1 MVDIK
6 QKAVLPGAV
15 VLAILTVINL
25 VVLKTDYR
33 RDVTPGRA
41 VSQTMY
47 EDIFA
52 EEGSYPDLFLRN
64 IVKGKEVRVARETT
78 LYSDYSS
85 YGRDE
90 EEGNP
95 FDKEYLI
102 DNDYTRWFR
111 LYAGKVTVDTSL
123 PAGTLV
129 TDIFADR
136 RDEFMEIGQAN
147 DMLRYSFALN
157 REEVQQASAFW
168 YSWYYN
174 AYAEKVEDRKDLYPE
189 IYVNLKDLEN
199 RDADTFV
206 AVWTETQDLYFMS
219 IDTFEDYL

>member
-1 MVDIK
+1 MVDIN
-6 QKAVLPGAV
+6 QKVRRLGSVILV
-15 VLAILTVINL
+15 VLTVINL
-25 VVLKTDYR
+25 IVLKTDKKS
-33 RDVTPGRA
+33 DLPAGRA

-47 EDIFA
+47 EDVFA
-52 EEGSYPDLFLRN
+52 KERSYPDLFLRN
-64 IVKGKEVRVARETT
+64 IVKGKEVRVARETK

-102 DNDYTRWFR
+102 ENDYTRWFR

-123 PAGTLV
+123 PAGTDV
-129 TDIFADR
+129 TGIFADKKS
-136 RDEFMEIGQAN
+136 EFVEIGNAN

-174 AYAEKVEDRKDLYPE
+174 AYAEKVEKKRDLYPE
-189 IYVNLKDLEN
+189 IYVNLDDLEN
-199 RDADTFV
+199 SETDAFV

-219 IDTFEDYL
+219 REKYEDYL